1 MENIIKKV
9 LLEMGEKINSRVVKR
24 WGTINNIRGKAYAKD
39 PRVSEMV
46 KNKIKLHLS
55 YGGQKAWVAELGRG
69 SEMDIGEDNV
79 WSKEYMRSSN
89 FNRARLSPLNRNA
102 KKFSIVS
109 RKPNHSYRD
118 LDNVTHYATDK
129 FPQEGFNL
137 EYWAERYKTKPY
149 RKYFTPTPPLKII
162 EDEVKLALPEI
173 RVSIEQAAT
182 EYIKN
187 KLFK

>member
-1 MENIIKKV
+1 MEQAIKKV
-9 LLEMGEKINSRVVKR
+9 LLEMGEKINNRIMKR
-24 WGTINNIRGKAYAKD
+24 WGAINNIRGKAYAKD
-39 PRVSEMV
+39 PRVGEMV

-69 SEMDIGEDNV
+69 SSMDVSEDNV
-79 WSKEYMRSSN
+79 WSKEYMRGSN

-109 RKPNHSYRD
+109 REPNHSYRD
-118 LDNVTHYATDK
+118 LDNVTRYATDK

-173 RVSIEQAAT
+173 QAAIEQAAA
-182 EYIKN
+182 EYIKK

>member
-1 MENIIKKV
+1 METVIKKV
-9 LLEMGEKINSRVVKR
+9 LLEMGEKINSRIMKR

-69 SEMDIGEDNV
+69 SSMDVSEDNV
-79 WSKEYMRSSN
+79 WLKKYMRRKN
-89 FNRARLSPLNRNA
+89 FNIARLTPLNQKT

-109 RKPNHSYRD
+109 REPNSRYRD
-118 LDNVTHYATDK
+118 LDGVSHKATKK
-129 FPQEGFNL
+129 FPTAGFNL

-162 EDEVKLALPEI
+162 EDEVRLALPEI
-173 RVSIEQAAT
+173 RDAIEQAAI